1 MQERFDFT
9 LNGLKRLLEKDGVN
23 SKGVLKNALKNAK
36 TIDLKK
42 LKDSIQVEINY
53 RKSKGEEQK

>member
-53 RKSKGEEQK
+53 RKSKGEE